1 MLLAELSK
9 GFCVNDLSLNSSRLD
24 DSALQESPIN
34 PSLHFFC
41 TNMQSP
47 SQTMLR
53 KPILSHVRAGPQPM
67 QHGLQRSPRAP
78 EQYRSFLERV

>member
-1 MLLAELSK
+1 MLLAELTK

-34 PSLHFFC
+34 PSLHFLC

-47 SQTMLR
+47 SQTMFR
-53 KPILSHVRAGPQPM
+53 KPILSHARAGPEPM
-67 QHGLQRSPRAP
+67 QHGLHRGPRP
-78 EQYRSFLERV
+78 SEQYRNLLQRV